1 MRHALNGW
9 GDLQL
14 QEMSQTT
21 LKPKKM
27 LLDKSSSPSPPV
39 LLVVCCV
46 ELVDQLIHSAAI
58 V

>member
-1 MRHALNGW
+1 MGG